1 MITMTKE
8 GAAGGSPDKHVR
20 SIVIVGGGTAGWISA
35 TVLRLA
41 TWRQGCRIVL
51 VESDEI
57 GIVGVGE
64 STLPPITKFNH
75 LVGIDEDEF
84 IRRTQAT
91 FKLGIQFENWN
102 RIGDSYFH
110 SFADQLF
117 GPDRSNPN
125 VLSTIH
131 QWLVKLVAEGC
142 EFDLGEYSLCTAAAR
157 SNRFERPPKNK
168 PFPSLS
174 YAFQLDASLYAKFLR
189 EHAEKRGVERV
200 EGKVVDVQL
209 RAENGF
215 IDAVILESG
224 RRIEGDLF
232 IDCSG
237 FRALLA
243 GRALKDPYEDWTHW
257 LPCDRAWAV
266 PSESVAPRVPY
277 TRAIA
282 REAGWQWRIPLQH
295 RTGNGHVFASKFISE
310 ERAREVLLSNLD
322 GRALDEPRLLKFVT
336 GRRKH
341 AWIKNCVTAGLSSG
355 FLEPLESTSI
365 QLIISSIIRLTDF
378 FPDRDFGPLVIE
390 EYNRLMAAEFDRTRD
405 FIIMHYSLTE
415 REDTEFWRY
424 CKTMSIPDTL
434 ASRIEM
440 FRRHGRVFLGL
451 GEAFA
456 ARQWMIV
463 MRGQG
468 VVPDS
473 YPHLTDLPGEQAIH
487 AELEGTRVAIR
498 QIVERMPPHDD
509 YIARNCSAMPP
520 PAHVRS

>member
-1 MITMTKE
+1 MTMMAKE
-8 GAAGGSPDKHVR
+8 GAGVGSPDKR
-20 SIVIVGGGTAGWISA
+20 IRTIVIVGGGTAGWMSA
-35 TVLRLA
+35 AALHVA
-41 TWRQGCRIVL
+41 TKGRQCRIIL

-64 STLPPITKFNH
+64 STLPPIRIFNRS
-75 LVGIDEDEF
+75 VGIDEDEF
-84 IRRTQAT
+84 VRKTQAT

-110 SFADQLF
+110 SFAEQLF
-117 GPDRSNPN
+117 GPDKSGSN
-125 VLSTIH
+125 VLPTLY
-131 QWLVKLVAEGC
+131 QCLVRQAVDGREP
-142 EFDLGEYSLCTAAAR
+142 DLGEYSLCAAAAR
-157 SNRFERPPKNK
+157 SNRFERAPKNK

-174 YAFQLDASLYAKFLR
+174 YAFQLDASLYARFLR

-215 IDAVILESG
+215 IDAVILQSG
-224 RRIEGDLF
+224 QRIEGDLF

-243 GRALKDPYEDWTHW
+243 GQALKDPYEDWTHW

-266 PSESVAPRVPY
+266 PSESVAPRGPY

-295 RTGNGHVFASKFISE
+295 RTGNGHVFASKFTSD

-322 GRALDEPRLLKFVT
+322 GRALGEPRLLKFVT

-341 AWIKNCVTAGLSSG
+341 AWIKNCVTVGLSSG

-365 QLIISSIIRLTDF
+365 HLIMVSIFRLADF
-378 FPDRDFGPLVIE
+378 FPDRDCGPLVIE
-390 EYNRLMAAEFDRTRD
+390 EYNRLVADDFDRTRD
-405 FIIMHYSLTE
+405 FIIMHYTLTE
-415 REDTEFWRY
+415 REDTAFWRY
-424 CKTMSIPDTL
+424 CKTMSIPDSL

-440 FRRHGRVFLGL
+440 FRRHGRVYLGL
-451 GEAFA
+451 GEGFA

-468 VVPDS
+468 IVPNT
-473 YPHLTDLPGEQAIH
+473 YPYLIDLPGEEAILT
-487 AELEGTRVAIR
+487 ELEKTRVAIR
-498 QIVERMPPHDD
+498 QIVERMPSQDD
-509 YIARNCSAMPP
+509 YIARHCSAMAT
-520 PAHVRS
+520 PA